1 MEKIIY
7 ICDDEEGMRR
17 YLSKMLGGWG
27 YKVEPFAD
35 PRQLLHQLKQP
46 ETICDL
52 LLLDVKMPQM
62 DGIEVLAALHEIRP
76 ELQVLMMTGHGTI
89 ESAVEAM
96 KSGAYDYLAKPFP
109 QEKLHALLVH
119 ALERNDLVEENRSLK
134 RELQRHRGDKMPVFV
149 SVAFRKAHDFALQVA
164 ASNAN
169 VLVLGESG
177 TGKELIAHT
186 IHNASARAG
195 KRMLTINCAAL
206 SDTLLESQLFGH
218 LKGAFTGALQN
229 QKGLFEEADGS
240 TLFMDE
246 IGDISPGLQAKLLR
260 MLQEGEFLPVGATAP
275 RYADV
280 RVIAVTNKDLPAEIA
295 AGRFREDLYYRL
307 NVLSIELPPLRE
319 RRDDI
324 LPLVEHFL
332 GKVARKLGRTPPRI
346 APRAIELLQGYH
358 WPGNVR
364 ELENVIERAVILSPG
379 GVIEPEV
386 LPLNVSPPPSATSR
400 LCDGSNAVSLREAEI
415 VQIRRSMRQTGGN
428 KTRSAQ
434 ILGITRK
441 TLDRKIREYDLN
453 LDEDEG

>member
-1 MEKIIY
+1 MEKRIF

-17 YLSKMLGGWG
+17 YLGKMLGGWG
-27 YKVEPFAD
+27 YQVEPFAD
-35 PRQLLHQLKQP
+35 PRQLVHLLLQP
-46 ETICDL
+46 ETLCDL
-52 LLLDVKMPQM
+52 LLLDVRMPEM
-62 DGIEVLAALHEIRP
+62 DGLEVLAALRESRP
-76 ELQVLMMTGHGTI
+76 DLPVIMMTGHGTI

-96 KSGAYDYLAKPFP
+96 KRGAYDYLAKPFP
-109 QEKLHALLVH
+109 QEKLHALLTH
-119 ALERNDLVEENRSLK
+119 ALERSDLVNENRSLK
-134 RELQRHRGDKMPVFV
+134 RELQRQRGEVRPVFA
-149 SVAFRKAHDFALQVA
+149 SPAFREAYEFAVQVA
-164 ASNAN
+164 SSDAN

-177 TGKELIAHT
+177 TGKELIAQT

-218 LKGAFTGALQN
+218 LKGAFTGAVQN

-260 MLQEGEFLPVGATAP
+260 MLQEGEFLPVGATQP

-280 RVIAVTNKDLPAEIA
+280 RVIAVTNKNLPAEIA

-307 NVLSIELPPLRE
+307 NVLTVELPPLRE
-319 RRDDI
+319 RRDDV

-332 GKVARKLGRTPPRI
+332 KKVASKLGRPPLRLS
-346 APRAIELLQGYH
+346 ARAGELLLAYA

-379 GVIEPEV
+379 GVVEPEV
-386 LPLNVSPPPSATSR
+386 LPLNLAPRDDSPGVA
-400 LCDGSNAVSLREAEI
+400 DGREDAVSLRDAEI
-415 VQIRRSMRQTGGN
+415 VQIRRAMRQTDGN
-428 KTRSAQ
+428 KTRAAQ
-434 ILGITRK
+434 ILGVTRK
-441 TLDRKIREYDLN
+441 TLDRKIRDYGIPLA
-453 LDEDEG
+453 EDGA

>member
-1 MEKIIY
+1 MDKRIF

-35 PRQLLHQLKQP
+35 PRQLVHLLKQP
-46 ETICDL
+46 ETLCDL
-52 LLLDVKMPQM
+52 LLLDVKMPEM
-62 DGIEVLAALHEIRP
+62 DGIEVLAALREVRP
-76 ELQVLMMTGHGTI
+76 ELPVIMMTGHGTI

-96 KSGAYDYLAKPFP
+96 KCGAYDYLAKPFP

-119 ALERNDLVEENRSLK
+119 ALERSDLVAENRSLK
-134 RELQRHRGDKMPVFV
+134 RELQRQRGEKEPVFA
-149 SVAFRKAHDFALQVA
+149 SAAFRKAYDFAVQVA
-164 ASNAN
+164 ASDAN

-177 TGKELIAHT
+177 TGKELIAQT
-186 IHNASARAG
+186 IHNASSRAA

-260 MLQEGEFLPVGATAP
+260 MLQEGEFLPVGATQP

-319 RRDDI
+319 RHDDI

-332 GKVARKLGRTPPRI
+332 DKVASKLGRTPPRV
-346 APRAIELLQGYH
+346 APRAVELLQGYR

-364 ELENVIERAVILSPG
+364 ELENVIERAVILSPSG
-379 GVIEPEV
+379 LIEPEV
-386 LPLNVSPPPSATSR
+386 LPLNVTPSPSASPSVR
-400 LCDGSNAVSLREAEI
+400 DDNDAISLRDSEI
-415 VQIRRSMRQTGGN
+415 VQIRRAMRQTGGN
-428 KTRSAQ
+428 KTRAAQ

-441 TLDRKIREYDLN
+441 TLDRKIRDYGLN

>member
-1 MEKIIY
+1 MGKRIF

-17 YLSKMLGGWG
+17 YLGKMLGGWG
-27 YKVEPFAD
+27 YKVELFAD
-35 PRQLLHQLKQP
+35 PRQLVHLLQQP
-46 ETICDL
+46 ETLCDL
-52 LLLDVKMPQM
+52 LLLDVKMPEM
-62 DGIEVLAALHEIRP
+62 DGIEVLAALRESRP
-76 ELQVLMMTGHGTI
+76 ELPVIMMTGHGTI

-96 KSGAYDYLAKPFP
+96 KRGAYDYLAKPFP

-119 ALERNDLVEENRSLK
+119 ALERSDLVAENRSLK
-134 RELQRHRGDKMPVFV
+134 QELKRQSGEGAPVFA
-149 SVAFRKAHDFALQVA
+149 SEPFRKAFEFAVQVA
-164 ASNAN
+164 ASDAN

-177 TGKELIAHT
+177 TGKELIART
-186 IHNASARAG
+186 IHNASARAD

-260 MLQEGEFLPVGATAP
+260 MLQEGEFLPVGATTP

-280 RVIAVTNKDLPAEIA
+280 RVIAVTNKDLLAEIA

-307 NVLSIELPPLRE
+307 NVLTIELPPLRD
-319 RRDDI
+319 RRDDV

-332 GKVARKLGRTPPRI
+332 TKVATKLGRTPPRLSS
-346 APRAIELLQGYH
+346 RASELLLAYG

-364 ELENVIERAVILSPG
+364 ELENVIERAVILSPSG
-379 GVIEPEV
+379 QVEPEV
-386 LPLNVSPPPSATSR
+386 LPLNVTPRAVVPSGADGTEVAT
-400 LCDGSNAVSLREAEI
+400 SLREAEI
-415 VQIRRSMRQTGGN
+415 VQIRRAMRQTDGN
-428 KTRSAQ
+428 KTRAAQ

-441 TLDRKIREYDLN
+441 TLDRKIRDYEIN
-453 LDEDEG
+453 LAEDGG